1 MAHFHD
7 SLGGGESN
15 RFGQPFSASN
25 IHFRI
30 RPDIPLESSFNGD
43 SFGISHVYIVPISNF
58 DMDLYL
64 NTPPVGEGGVEPP
77 PYQLLRSLWS
87 PLARRECF
95 RGGNGTTHS
104 AADRNKG

>member
-7 SLGGGESN
+7 FLGGGESN

-30 RPDIPLESSFNGD
+30 RLNIPLESSFNGD
-43 SFGISHVYIVPISNF
+43 SFGISHVSIVPISNF

-64 NTPPVGEGGVEPP
+64 NSPVG
-77 PYQLLRSLWS
+77 QLVHN
-87 PLARRECF
+87 PARTVPCKFLE
-95 RGGNGTTHS
+95 
-104 AADRNKG
+104 AK